1 MVTVFIYAP
10 ARKCGTARLGAIR
23 QQIKRAA
30 SRQQVILITDT
41 MSAAPEFQDGKK
53 EKNAQR
59 RFRQKEKEEEG
70 DRKKRRT

>member
-1 MVTVFIYAP
+1 
-10 ARKCGTARLGAIR
+10 
-23 QQIKRAA
+23 
-30 SRQQVILITDT
+30 